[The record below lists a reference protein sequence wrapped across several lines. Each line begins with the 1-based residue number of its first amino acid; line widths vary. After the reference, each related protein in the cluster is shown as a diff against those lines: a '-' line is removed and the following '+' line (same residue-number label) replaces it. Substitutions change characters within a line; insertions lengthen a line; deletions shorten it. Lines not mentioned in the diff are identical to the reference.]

1 MLTYYL
7 SIVRSD
13 LEKHGHC
20 LTAKSVRRCHATTF
34 LAMVTLKTAKMIGI
48 EVLTSILLRAD
59 NVVE

>member
-1 MLTYYL
+1 MLAYYL
-7 SIVRSD
+7 SIVRSNF
-13 LEKHGHC
+13 ERHGHC
-20 LTAKSVRRCHATTF
+20 LSAKSVLPCNKF

>member
-1 MLTYYL
+1 MLAYYL
-7 SIVRSD
+7 SIVRSN

-20 LTAKSVRRCHATTF
+20 LTEERLPLPCNNF
-34 LAMVTLKTAKMIGI
+34 LAMVTLKTAKLIGI